1 MVRVLTEREIA
12 NQEVATYEKQEA
24 AQRQRVK
31 TEQAKGT
38 ADMQAELAR
47 ATVGIDI
54 KTNDA
59 KARKAEGD
67 GEAEYIQRTGA
78 AKGAEVEAVGL
89 ARARGY
95 QAQVEA
101 LGRMETALVN
111 IATAVSQGNVPF
123 MPDTLVVG
131 GEGSMGGLAATLMSY
146 LKKLPGAPEAAE
158 EGENK
163 GDKKASRGPDVPAA
177 PKPPRPAK

>member
-12 NQEVATYEKQEA
+12 NQEVATYEKQES
-24 AQRQRVK
+24 AQRQRIK

-47 ATVGIDI
+47 ATVGIEI

-67 GEAEYIQRTGA
+67 GEAEYIQRTGTA
-78 AKGAEVEAVGL
+78 RGAEVEAVGL
-89 ARARGY
+89 AKARGY

-101 LGRMETALVN
+101 LGRTETALVN

-131 GEGSMGGLAATLMSY
+131 GEGSLGGLAGTLMGY
-146 LKKLPGAPEAAE
+146 LKKLPGAAEEAEAA
-158 EGENK
+158 GKK
-163 GDKKASRGPDVPAA
+163 GDKKTPPRPDVPPA
-177 PKPPRPAK
+177 PPARASK